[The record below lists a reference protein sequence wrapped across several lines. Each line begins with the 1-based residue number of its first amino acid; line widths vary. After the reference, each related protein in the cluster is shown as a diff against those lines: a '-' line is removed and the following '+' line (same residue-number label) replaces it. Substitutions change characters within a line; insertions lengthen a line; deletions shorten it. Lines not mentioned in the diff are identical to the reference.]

1 MSVKMI
7 ISIVFLL
14 TGICATVSS
23 ESSAKNDEIP
33 EDKLLFPNLPNGAPW
48 SDNNVCKEN
57 SQVYIDNLTNLTLWA
72 HQILDAT
79 AKSSSNVLTGSIF
92 QFGGFDECLQVQAP
106 FKTQYCLATIRMKDI
121 PDTYKPKDQYSLKFK
136 QSDSVLKR
144 VYRTEDNSKQVRDE
158 IHFGWCVP
166 ASCTPSDLEN
176 SLQHHLADVE
186 HPFQE
191 INISY
196 YGKVSPQLCQTESD
210 QNNYGAVDILFCLLS
225 ALLILMAITCSIFH
239 NKNKRRINECP
250 KQKTQPDYNKIQII
264 WKAFSIPENFADLS
278 RSETGRPELSIFYGI
293 RTFCIMMII
302 MDHRFG
308 TYLSGPLNN
317 FDFVEKEYRR
327 ISSWFIFHGDLFVD
341 TFFILSGMLVSYG
354 LSSQLE
360 KRKIN
365 PGFLIFARYVRLTP
379 LFAFVG
385 FFYASMFNHIGTGPL
400 WKLIVTPETVD
411 CRSNWWVNILYL
423 NNYVDEDHMCMVHS
437 WYLACDFHYFII
449 GIFLILLIRRNRRL
463 GVIIFSLLFVTS
475 IAIPFL
481 LTLLLKRP
489 ALVRFYPLTLVAP
502 KVDVD
507 FQLTYI
513 KSHTRATAYLIG
525 MWLGLVYYGKK
536 EMEGY
541 RMSKIRSHL
550 MTVFSIL
557 LIFGGMSSGALFYNP
572 YIPYSAWASALYAGL
587 HRPAWAFGS
596 AGLFYAA
603 SFGHAGLLRAFLS
616 WRPWLPLSKLVY
628 GAYLCHM
635 VFQFRSVAS
644 VTGTR
649 HFSYIEVVQ
658 LTFGDWMAAFSVAL
672 ILYLLI
678 EAPVRN
684 LFRDLLLPP
693 RIPSQTEVNTTV
705 TNTHSI
711 NNNNNTC
718 DSRV

>member
-7 ISIVFLL
+7 IHIIFFL
-14 TGICATVSS
+14 GGVSVTVSS
-23 ESSAKNDEIP
+23 ESSTRNDEIP
-33 EDKLLFPNLPNGAPW
+33 EEKLLFPNLPNGAPW
-48 SDNNVCKEN
+48 SDNNECKEQ
-57 SQVYIDNLTNLTLWA
+57 SQIFIDNLSNLTLWA

-92 QFGGFDECLQVQAP
+92 QFGGFDECLQVNGP
-106 FKTQYCLATIRMKDI
+106 FKTQYCLATIQMKDI
-121 PDTYKPKDQYSLKFK
+121 PEIYQPNDPFSLRFK
-136 QSDSVLKR
+136 HSDSVLKR
-144 VYRTEDNSKQVRDE
+144 IYRTIDKSKQVRDE

-166 ASCTPSDLEN
+166 ASCAPKDLET
-176 SLQHHLADVE
+176 SLQQHLADVE

-196 YGKVSPQLCQTESD
+196 TGKVSPELCQSETDLNSYD
-210 QNNYGAVDILFCLLS
+210 ALDILFCLLS
-225 ALLILMAITCSIFH
+225 AVLILTAIICSIFH
-239 NKNKRRINECP
+239 HKNKRIKECH
-250 KQKTQPDYNKIQII
+250 KEKSQPERNKIQVI

-278 RSETGRPELSIFYGI
+278 KSESGRPELSIFYGV

-354 LSSQLE
+354 LSSQLD

-365 PGFLIFARYVRLTP
+365 PGFVIFARYVRLTP
-379 LFAFVG
+379 VFAFLV
-385 FFYASMFNHIGTGPL
+385 FFYASMFNHIATGPL
-400 WKLIVTPETVD
+400 WKLIVTPETAD
-411 CRSNWWVNILYL
+411 CRKNWWINILYL
-423 NNYVDEDHMCMVHS
+423 NNYISTDHMCMVHS
-437 WYLACDFHYFII
+437 WYLSCDFHYFIV

-463 GVIIFSLLFVTS
+463 GLTILSVLFILS
-475 IAIPFL
+475 IVIPFL
-481 LTLLLKRP
+481 LTLLLQRP

-502 KVDVD
+502 KVDID

-513 KSHTRATAYLIG
+513 KSHTRASSYIVG
-525 MWLGLVYYGKK
+525 MWLGLVYYAKK
-536 EMEGY
+536 DMQDFKI
-541 RMSKIRSHL
+541 SKLRSHL
-550 MTVFSIL
+550 ITSISIL
-557 LIFGGMSSGALFYNP
+557 LLFGGMSSGALFYNP

-603 SFGHAGLLRAFLS
+603 SFGHAGILRAFLS

-649 HFSYIEVVQ
+649 HFSYIDVVQ

-684 LFRDLLLPP
+684 LFRDLMIP
-693 RIPSQTEVNTTV
+693 RRAPSPTEGNNRDANST
-705 TNTHSI
+705 
-711 NNNNNTC
+711 NNNISTC